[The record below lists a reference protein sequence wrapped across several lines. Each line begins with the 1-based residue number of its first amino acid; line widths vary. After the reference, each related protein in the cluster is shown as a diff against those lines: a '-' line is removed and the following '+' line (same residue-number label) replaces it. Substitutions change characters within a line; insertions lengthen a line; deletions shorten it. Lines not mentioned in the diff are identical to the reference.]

1 MSVYDN
7 DTSKIYPPLDPSA
20 PPSQE
25 VNPQTYRL
33 AKISEIEAYFLD
45 EIETREKLSKKI
57 KHFSTITAVLD
68 TSLITTTAIT
78 GGISI
83 AAIASGI
90 GLPVG
95 ISLSATSLL
104 FSLAITIRRKTRR
117 IFNSKEK
124 KHDDIRLLAQSKLD
138 SISGTISQAIQD
150 ENVSP
155 IEFNKIL
162 QATENYRRLK
172 ADIRTRAKTKQAK
185 LSKEQREEILEQ
197 GQKRWKIRF
206 FTKNCK
212 YFRYQHCKCHVK
224 FEFPPPYDTSL

>member
-7 DTSKIYPPLDPSA
+7 DTSKIYPTLGPST

-45 EIETREKLSKKI
+45 EIDTRQKLAKKI
-57 KHFSTITAVLD
+57 KRFSTITAVLD
-68 TSLITTTAIT
+68 TSLITTTVIT
-78 GGISI
+78 GGMSI
-83 AAIASGI
+83 AASASGI

-104 FSLAITIRRKTRR
+104 LPLTTTITRKTIS

-138 SISGTISQAIQD
+138 SISETISQAIED
-150 ENVSP
+150 E
-155 IEFNKIL
+155 
-162 QATENYRRLK
+162 
-172 ADIRTRAKTKQAK
+172 
-185 LSKEQREEILEQ
+185 
-197 GQKRWKIRF
+197 
-206 FTKNCK
+206 K
-212 YFRYQHCKCHVK
+212 YFPNRV
-224 FEFPPPYDTSL
+224 S

>member
-7 DTSKIYPPLDPSA
+7 DTSKIYPTLGPSA
-20 PPSQE
+20 PSSQE

-45 EIETREKLSKKI
+45 EIDAREKLAKKI
-57 KHFSTITAVLD
+57 KRFSTITAVLD

-83 AAIASGI
+83 AAIASGK

-95 ISLSATSLL
+95 IGLSATSLL
-104 FSLAITIRRKTRR
+104 LSLATTITRKTMS
-117 IFNSKEK
+117 IFKSKEK

-138 SISGTISQAIQD
+138 SISETISQAIQD
-150 ENVSP
+150 EKVSAT
-155 IEFNKIL
+155 EFHKIL
-162 QATENYRRLK
+162 KETENYRKLK
-172 ADIRTRAKTKQAK
+172 ADIRKQAKAKQAK

-197 GQKRWKIRF
+197 GRKEGREDFLRKIA
-206 FTKNCK
+206 N
-212 YFRYQHCKCHVK
+212 
-224 FEFPPPYDTSL
+224 TSGIPNANVM